1 MKKIAL
7 VAEKRKES
15 INISAISVPSG
26 PANPAQTQEN
36 QKISS

>member
-7 VAEKRKES
+7 VAKKRKES
-15 INISAISVPSG
+15 INISTISVPPS
-26 PANPAQTQEN
+26 PVNSAQTQEN